1 MACAHTRPTSARG
14 ALTFGP
20 APHDMTVLP
29 SAAFFFDLRA
39 LYGLTISMLVVWMAV
54 RERER
59 ERAERER
66 AERAERE
73 RAERERAER
82 ERAERERAELFSKVE
97 SVEQRMLAQM
107 GRVLSEEAYVHAHRC
122 VFALSWKKGGVP
134 HGVGVLCGAPGIAVS
149 AAHNFTNNPRVKRV
163 FGSVYPFVGDAEES
177 KVITVLALEV
187 VKLNLELDV
196 ATLRVMPPLTWPHFL
211 ECFTG
216 PPGRIAGSASLA
228 LCTFQLA
235 IQEDLPDFGI
245 GLGVMTASAVR
256 LSPNLRHVLYSC
268 TTYAGDSGAALLLRD
283 GQLVGIHLEFV
294 NALRESLDRKTSID
308 SRLSDVEES
317 LAALVAGAGQGT
329 SVAVLST
336 QFDLDC
342 SVAKEELPRARR
354 RR

>member
-1 MACAHTRPTSARG
+1 M
-14 ALTFGP
+14 F
-20 APHDMTVLP
+20 
-29 SAAFFFDLRA
+29 
-39 LYGLTISMLVVWMAV
+39 VVWFAV
-54 RERER
+54 RERVERVEREHADRER
-59 ERAERER
+59 ERV
-66 AERAERE
+66 
-73 RAERERAER
+73 
-82 ERAERERAELFSKVE
+82 LLSKVE
-97 SVEQRMLAQM
+97 SAEQRLLSKM
-107 GRVLSEEAYVHAHRC
+107 GRVLSEEAFLRAHRC
-122 VFALSWKKGGVP
+122 VFALSWAKGGTA
-134 HGVGVLCGAPGIAVS
+134 HGVGILCGAPGIAVT
-149 AAHNFTNNPRVKRV
+149 AAHNVTSHPGVTRVY
-163 FGSVYPFVGDAEES
+163 GSVHPFVGDAESE
-177 KVITVLALEV
+177 VTVLAFEV
-187 VKLNLELDV
+187 VKVNLKLDV
-196 ATLRVMPPLTWPHFL
+196 ATLRVVPPLTWPHFL